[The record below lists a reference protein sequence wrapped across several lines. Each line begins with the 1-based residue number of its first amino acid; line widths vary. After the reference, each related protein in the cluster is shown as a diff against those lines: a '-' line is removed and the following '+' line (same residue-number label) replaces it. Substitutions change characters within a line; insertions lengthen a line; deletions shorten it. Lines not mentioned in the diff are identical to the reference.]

1 MIRRSFVRPGRSF
14 VRPARAGRAAAVAA
28 AASAMLAGGVIPLL
42 PTPASA
48 VGAAQE
54 TVVPAALRS
63 TSTSATLFSA
73 STYKGH
79 DGAGAQGVFHRLE
92 GHSGLVWTRYA
103 DGVSVPVPQPE
114 GVLGTWGTGSDVL
127 AYRYEDRRVDL
138 WDAADGTTRTVQPP
152 AGMGLFTAYADLVI
166 GYRVVTAEDGRTSK
180 EMHLLF
186 PERDGTTR
194 DVPVT
199 GLPAGWQLLSPLG
212 GDSEGLLFSAFQDG
226 QYRSVMVDRRTGQVS
241 GMTAPRSKVYLEAQV
256 TPEHVVLFN
265 VNEAKVLVFGR
276 SDLSAA
282 PAEVTLD
289 GGGSVNPAQD
299 LAVVGDWLVHR
310 PSNGTAVTAVPVT
323 GGPAVT
329 VLPVSDP
336 YVSAVPDGTAVAK
349 GRTASGDWG
358 IQRIIAGP
366 DGTPAVT
373 QVKPLPRPPVPVQGI
388 SLDQGRLVITDD
400 SLRGRRDD
408 FVRTVA
414 ATGTPAYG
422 ERSEF
427 SPYAETVVI
436 APCATTDVA
445 CSEIHGTADGR
456 IAWLEHSSAT
466 KDLIRV
472 NGPKSN
478 DLWERSVPAGGR
490 ITDVSGRY
498 LVHTTADR
506 QDVYALDDAGAP
518 VLTRAPGAAA
528 LSGDVL
534 WTAGSTP
541 GTLTAYD
548 LTAKRTTETLV
559 TDAGCVPTELQA
571 LGRWIYWTC
580 DGRAGVYDRTAKKS
594 VAVPADEA
602 KLGDGYVVTHD
613 RAAGKLTLTTVAGGS
628 AVSRVIGDLPD
639 TGVSQRDVRWTVD
652 ESGANAAYVDG
663 QERVHLVPSG
673 VPEQPLRLLAPA
685 RNEPSVQAHAV
696 DTVPDTLTTLLLSK
710 PAAGWDLTVRNRA
723 TGKVYDDGRDGSA
736 ARGELTVG
744 WHGDDPALQ
753 GDTSVPDGTYDWTV
767 SVTPADGV
775 GAPLQVRGTVRLKG
789 GSPVRHDHVGAEGAP
804 DGTGDL
810 LTLNASGGLTFQ
822 QGDGKGAFAGKAT
835 GNGWSAKTVAVPF
848 GDLNGD
854 RCNDVLVRMSDGALR
869 GYKPACGTAPT
880 PSTSYKALGTGWNAY
895 DVLTSPGDLTG
906 DGRPDLLSRKSS
918 TGDLYLFAA
927 KSDGT
932 LSAGRRIRTA
942 WTGYT
947 KVVGAGDLN
956 GDGIGDVLA
965 RDGAGTLYRYDGTG
979 TGLLKDRVKVFTGW
993 GASYNAIVGVG
1004 DITGDG
1010 RSDLVERDTSGNV
1023 YRNAGTGTGSFGP
1036 RVKIVGGWQG
1046 YKGLF

>member
-1 MIRRSFVRPGRSF
+1 M
-14 VRPARAGRAAAVAA
+14 RAGRVAVTA
-28 AASAMLAGGVIPLL
+28 AASALLAGGVIPLL

-48 VGAAQE
+48 VGTAQE

-63 TSTSATLFSA
+63 YNTTATIRTTSTGS
-73 STYKGH
+73 GH
-79 DGAGAQGVFHRLE
+79 DGAGAQGVFHTQE
-92 GHSGLVWTRYA
+92 GRTGLLWTRYS
-103 DGVSVPVPQPE
+103 DGESVPVPPRA
-114 GVLGTWGTGSDVL
+114 GLSPTGTGSDVL
-127 AYRYEDRRVDL
+127 ADKDANGRVVF
-138 WDAADGTTRTVQPP
+138 WDATDGTSRSIQVPAGLGYLTAFDNLAVGFRNEPAADGTSTR
-152 AGMGLFTAYADLVI
+152 VI
-166 GYRVVTAEDGRTSK
+166 
-180 EMHLLF
+180 HLLT
-186 PERDGTTR
+186 PGADGGTR
-194 DVPVT
+194 DVTV
-199 GLPAGWQLLSPLG
+199 GGGPAGLQL
-212 GDSEGLLFSAFQDG
+212 G
-226 QYRSVMVDRRTGQVS
+226 QPAGADARSVFLRASLDGEMRLVAVDRESGQVQSWS
-241 GMTAPRSKVYLEAQV
+241 GPLPLAYSRVLIAPD
-256 TPEHVVLFN
+256 HVVVFAYDK
-265 VNEAKVLVFGR
+265 AKVLVLPR
-276 SDLSAA
+276 ADLSAA
-282 PAEVTLD
+282 PAEVVLKGTAD
-289 GGGSVNPAQD
+289 GVNATHD
-299 LAVVGDWLVHR
+299 LAVVGDWLV
-310 PSNGTAVTAVPVT
+310 NGVSQVTAQPIA

-329 VLPVSDP
+329 LMPSADYGLAAGP
-336 YVSAVPDGTAVAK
+336 GGSAVK
-349 GRTASGDWG
+349 IGRTGADDWG
-358 IQRIIAGP
+358 IQRITSGA
-366 DGTPAVT
+366 DGVPVVT
-373 QVKPLPRPPVPVQGI
+373 QVRPLPKPPFPVQGI
-388 SLDQGRLVITDD
+388 SLDQGRLVVTDD
-400 SLRGRRDD
+400 SLRGHRDD
-408 FVRTVA
+408 YVRTVA

-422 ERSEF
+422 ARSDF
-427 SPYAETVVI
+427 SPPEETVSI

-456 IAWLEHSSAT
+456 IAWLEHSTAT
-466 KDLIRV
+466 NDLIRV
-472 NGPKSN
+472 NGPGSN

-498 LVHTTADR
+498 LVHTGADK
-506 QDVYALDDAGAP
+506 QSVYALDNAGAP

-548 LTAKRTTETLV
+548 LTTRRTTETLT

-580 DGRAGVYDRTAKKS
+580 DGRAGVWDRTAKKS
-594 VAVPADEA
+594 VAVPAGEA

-613 RAAGKLTLTTVAGGS
+613 RAAGKLTLTTVADGG
-628 AVSRVIGDLPD
+628 AASRVVGDLPD
-639 TGVSQRDVRWTVD
+639 TGISQRDVRWTVD

-673 VPEQPLRLLAPA
+673 VAQQSLRLLAPSENASSVRA
-685 RNEPSVQAHAV
+685 RAI

-710 PAAGWDLTVRNRA
+710 PAANWTVTARNRA
-723 TGKVYDDGRDGSA
+723 TGKTYDDGRDSGPE
-736 ARGELTVG
+736 RGEVNVG
-744 WHGDDPALQ
+744 WFGADPALP
-753 GDTSVPDGTYDWTV
+753 GSAFAPDGSYDWTV
-767 SVTPADGV
+767 TVTPADGV

-810 LTLNASGGLTFQ
+810 LTLNSSGGLTFQ
-822 QGDGKGAFAGKAT
+822 QGDGKGGFAGKVT
-835 GNGWSAKTVAVPF
+835 GNGWPARTVAVPF

-854 RCNDVLVRMSDGALR
+854 RCNDVLVRMGDGSLR
-869 GYKPACGTAPT
+869 GYRPACGTAPT
-880 PSTSYKALGTGWNAY
+880 PSTSYKTLGTGWNAY

-906 DGRPDLLSRKSS
+906 DRRPDLLARKAS

-932 LSAGRRIRTA
+932 LAAAKKIRTA

-947 KVVGAGDLN
+947 KIVGAGDLN

-965 RDGAGTLYRYDGTG
+965 RDRAGTLYRYNGTG
-979 TGLLKDRVKVFTGW
+979 TGLLKERVKVFSGW
-993 GASYNAIVGVG
+993 GASYNAVVGVG

-1010 RSDLVERDTSGNV
+1010 KNDLVERDTSGNV